1 MGPNGFSETVELRPQ
16 ANAPGTYAADTTAPA
31 TGSYVVEVSAKRG
44 EDEVGRDVLTFL
56 RQDGVAENF
65 HIEQNREV
73 LEKLASQ
80 TGGRYYTPANAKRLG
95 DDISY
100 SEAGIAVRE
109 TRDLWNM
116 PLLFLLALAFRSGE
130 WTLRRKWGA
139 V

>member
-1 MGPNGFSETVELRPQ
+1 LRPE
-16 ANAPGTYAADTTAPA
+16 ANAPGTYAVDTTAPA
-31 TGSYVVEVSAKRG
+31 AGSYVVEVSAKRG
-44 EDEVGRDVLTFL
+44 EEEVGRDVLTFL

-65 HIEQNREV
+65 HIEQNRDV

-80 TGGRYYTPANAKRLG
+80 TGGRYYTLASAKRLG
-95 DDISY
+95 EDISY